1 MWAAHPDRHQH
12 GVSIQSSI
20 NLGKSVFPNISH
32 KKNCTVLNLGEDL
45 CTLPPFISQILH
57 LVYWTVLFFLFWWRE
72 GENHQ
77 NGKFPTGA
85 NIWLL
90 HGKNHDFDNTS
101 KGVILQR
108 LILVFG
114 LQASPTAL
122 RKWTEPNHFPS
133 VPNFVY
139 NRADGALTSHFVSP
153 SAPFSPSWLC
163 VFSFFSLEKREF
175 VNVK

>member
-32 KKNCTVLNLGEDL
+32 KKKLYCPESWRRSLHITSFHIPDSALSLLNG
-45 CTLPPFISQILH
+45 FI
-57 LVYWTVLFFLFWWRE
+57 FLFWWRE

-77 NGKFPTGA
+77 NGKFPTDA

-101 KGVILQR
+101 KGVIVQR

-139 NRADGALTSHFVSP
+139 NRADGAITSHFVSP

-163 VFSFFSLEKREF
+163 VFSFFSS
-175 VNVK
+175 